1 VKKRHWF
8 ILILCFLVFTF
19 GGVAYG
25 WQGRMAGMGDPY
37 GLVED
42 ESDFLIHPS
51 EMAMGEGLK
60 FYGHYR
66 FIYRDVN
73 DWDYTLDRFNNV
85 GVLSLDLPHKSSGS
99 EREHDALLGA
109 AFPH

>member
-1 VKKRHWF
+1 
-8 ILILCFLVFTF
+8 
-19 GGVAYG
+19 
-25 WQGRMAGMGDPY
+25 
-37 GLVED
+37 
-42 ESDFLIHPS
+42 
-51 EMAMGEGLK
+51 MAMGEGLK